1 MKEKKENGPEDL
13 PAKELVGGKK
23 ETIEMNEKKWQRIV
37 QEQINQS
44 HQFIDVSDVE
54 GLVSKKLFFYPNAE
68 KNYQALLDLRDMEVV
83 SVGDD
88 FIYRCKEQFHKITI
102 NYSSVYEICG
112 PSFSPND
119 IMKKIME
126 AMEFFGFNRKR
137 LDLEK
142 TSKMYYAF
150 NSVALAGER
159 VHNDRG
165 RYVHLTD
172 AKDKK

>member
-1 MKEKKENGPEDL
+1 MAKNLEGEGENLPHEKSI
-13 PAKELVGGKK
+13 GGKK
-23 ETIEMNEKKWQRIV
+23 ETAEMNEKKWKRIV

-44 HQFIDVSDVE
+44 HQFIDVSDVQE
-54 GLVSKKLFFYPNAE
+54 LVNKKLFFYPNAE

-83 SVGDD
+83 SVGDN
-88 FIYRCKEQFHKITI
+88 FIYRCKEQFHRVVI
-102 NYSSVYEICG
+102 NYSSIYEICG
-112 PSFSPND
+112 PSFFPND

-172 AKDKK
+172 GKDEK